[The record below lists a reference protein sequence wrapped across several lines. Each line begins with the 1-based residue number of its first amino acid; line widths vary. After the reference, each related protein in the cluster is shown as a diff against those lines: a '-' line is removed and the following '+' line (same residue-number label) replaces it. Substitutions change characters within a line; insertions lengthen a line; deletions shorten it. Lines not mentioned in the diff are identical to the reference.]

1 MRLLG
6 RVTGLTPAVPGQFCR
21 EADGLEGGERG
32 ERVRWVV
39 IVERGPARVEVEQW
53 SSVVGGARHQC
64 FINGGPSFSRAHLE
78 AGSTSP
84 ANGGPYIARWDW
96 SIHSYSCLV
105 ICFVGETTRDG
116 VARLPGLQERVALLF
131 PRISN
136 GPRRYIDVGT
146 ATRRPI

>member
-21 EADGLEGGERG
+21 EADGVEGGRRG
-32 ERVRWVV
+32 E
-39 IVERGPARVEVEQW
+39 GEVGGNCGEGAGQSGGGAVW

-105 ICFVGETTRDG
+105 ICFVGETTLDG
-116 VARLPGLQERVALLF
+116 VARLPGLPF

-136 GPRRYIDVGT
+136 GRRDGILM
-146 ATRRPI
+146 

>member
-1 MRLLG
+1 MEW
-6 RVTGLTPAVPGQFCR
+6 R
-21 EADGLEGGERG
+21 EERG

-116 VARLPGLQERVALLF
+116 VARCCQACRFRGFLMGALGF

-136 GPRRYIDVGT
+136 GRCGGILM
-146 ATRRPI
+146 